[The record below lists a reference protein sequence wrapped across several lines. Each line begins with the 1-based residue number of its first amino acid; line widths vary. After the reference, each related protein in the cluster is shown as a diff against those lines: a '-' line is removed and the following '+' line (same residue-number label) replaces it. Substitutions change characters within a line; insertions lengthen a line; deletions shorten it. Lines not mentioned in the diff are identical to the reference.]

1 MYKFILISLFQ
12 KFIFIKFNKGKK
24 KKKKAIVQQLR
35 RKKKKKEQCHL
46 V

>member
-12 KFIFIKFNKGKK
+12 KFIFIKYNKGKK
-24 KKKKAIVQQLR
+24 KKKGNSSTIK
-35 RKKKKKEQCHL
+35 KKKKKEQRHL

>member
-12 KFIFIKFNKGKK
+12 KFIFIKFNKAKK

-35 RKKKKKEQCHL
+35 RRKKRNN
-46 V
+46 VI

>member
-12 KFIFIKFNKGKK
+12 KFIFIKFNKVKK

-35 RKKKKKEQCHL
+35 RRKKRNN
-46 V
+46 VI

>member
-1 MYKFILISLFQ
+1 MYKFILISLFE

-24 KKKKAIVQQLR
+24 KKKKAIVLQLRR
-35 RKKKKKEQCHL
+35 RKKKEQRHL

>member
-35 RKKKKKEQCHL
+35 RRKKRNN
-46 V
+46 VI

>member
-24 KKKKAIVQQLR
+24 KKKGNSSTIK
-35 RKKKKKEQCHL
+35 KKKKKEQRHL